1 MTLVDVLPSLRASS
15 PPRLTPDVWPC
26 TASRTKTDLWIGGV
40 SVTEIAE
47 QHCTPCYVFDE
58 IDVRHRCQDLR
69 AAFGSVAVS
78 YAAQAMNSP
87 RVLRWIAQEGLG
99 INVSSAGEIA
109 AAQAAGFDGAR
120 MTLSGPKTP
129 TDLRAALDSAIGRI
143 VVESP
148 SEIRRLAAYANHPQQ
163 VLLRVSLG
171 ARASDG
177 TGRPADS
184 GVERLGLS
192 PANGELD
199 NAITA
204 LAGQPHLQLV
214 GLDYHIGSQV
224 ARFERYEHALRQLV
238 DLLSQ
243 LNGWHGL
250 DLGEINLGGG
260 LTVHPDG
267 YRRLAVDA
275 FATPRVTATAGRAVV
290 ARAGIALYRLLSV
303 RRDPDGHQLVAIDGG
318 LADNS
323 RRAPYGD
330 IYTPILI
337 GRAATAHEAPT
348 TIISRYGEP
357 GDVIA
362 RNVPLP
368 GDLRPGDLIAVADC
382 GAYHYAMASNYGLV
396 PRPPVVGV
404 RDGADP
410 APGAPGVHHRSVG
423 PRRRYLTT
431 ARAARG
437 SSAG

>member
-1 MTLVDVLPSLRASS
+1 MTLADVLPSLRASS
-15 PPRLTPDVWPC
+15 PPQLTPDVWPC

-58 IDVRHRCQDLR
+58 VDVRHRCRNLR
-69 AAFGSVAVS
+69 AAFGSGAVS
-78 YAAQAMNSP
+78 YTARAMNSP

-109 AAQAAGFDGAR
+109 AAHAAGFDNAR
-120 MTLSGPKTP
+120 IMLSGPKTP
-129 TDLRAALDSAIGRI
+129 TDLRAALDGPIGRI

-171 ARASDG
+171 TRACDG
-177 TGRPADS
+177 AGGAADS
-184 GVERLGLS
+184 GAEHFGLS
-192 PANGELD
+192 LDNGELD

-224 ARFERYEHALRQLV
+224 GRVNGYEHALRQLV
-238 DLLSQ
+238 DLLGQ
-243 LNGWHGL
+243 LNSWHGL
-250 DLGEINLGGG
+250 HLGEINLGGG
-260 LTVHPDG
+260 LTVAHG
-267 YRRLAVDA
+267 VECERRN
-275 FATPRVTATAGRAVV
+275 FATPRVTVTPGRAVV

-303 RRDPDGHQLVAIDGG
+303 HRDPDGHQLVAIDGG
-318 LADNS
+318 LADN
-323 RRAPYGD
+323 RRRTPDGA

-337 GRAATAHEAPT
+337 GRTATAHEAPT
-348 TIISRYGEP
+348 TVISRYGEP
-357 GDVIA
+357 GDFIA
-362 RNVPLP
+362 RNVGLP

-382 GAYHYAMASNYGLV
+382 GAYHNAVASNYGLV

-404 RDGADP
+404 RDGATQLLVRPESITD
-410 APGAPGVHHRSVG
+410 
-423 PRRRYLTT
+423 LL
-431 ARAARG
+431 ARDVDI
-437 SSAG
+437 